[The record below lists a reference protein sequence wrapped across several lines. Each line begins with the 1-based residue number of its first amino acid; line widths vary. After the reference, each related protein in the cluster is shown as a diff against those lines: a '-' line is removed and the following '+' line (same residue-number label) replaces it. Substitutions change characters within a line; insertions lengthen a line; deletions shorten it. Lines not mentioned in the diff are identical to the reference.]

1 MALNLPA
8 IECFVRQS
16 SATMTGKPLNIAV
29 SLMDYARLT
38 RREQDTTKLC
48 PRYSTFAQHRHTRTA
63 RWAVGQRSC
72 CLRSRLVD

>member
-1 MALNLPA
+1 MICEVYMALNLPA

-38 RREQDTTKLC
+38 RR
-48 PRYSTFAQHRHTRTA
+48 
-63 RWAVGQRSC
+63 
-72 CLRSRLVD
+72 